1 MSDEGR
7 AHREAKGRNHTYAL
21 KLAYDGEA
29 YLGFQYQPKG
39 KTVQG
44 RWSGR

>member
-29 YLGFQYQPKG
+29 YLGFQ
-39 KTVQG
+39 
-44 RWSGR
+44 